1 MRPAFLAATS
11 DSAVTL
17 AADSLSAG
25 VIPLTWNQR
34 APANTDG
41 QSMLP
46 GSILLMAD
54 AAAIVKNAAR
64 PGSGAE
70 LGEVESRAIIRG
82 PLDVHIHALLAR
94 AIGDHA
100 AERILG
106 EPRHPARCDAK
117 PRGADGDVQLAAA
130 DVGVEA
136 VSLLEPLEVG
146 RSEPHHGFAEGDE
159 IHAQS
164 YARPNSLTRFY
175 RIMSF
180 PGLDL
185 TGRIAVVIGATSGIG
200 KAIALG
206 LADAGADVVPT
217 GRRAQLAGEAAREIE
232 ARGRRSLAIAT
243 DVSDTNSIQ
252 ALADAVIEKFGKV
265 DILVN
270 AAGRTIR
277 RPTVDVSDD
286 EWNGIMDTNL
296 TGMLRACRVFGRHMI
311 ERRYGRII
319 NIGSLTSVVALYEV
333 AAYGASKAGVA
344 ALTKSLAVEWAPH
357 GVCVNAI
364 LPGVFRTALNE
375 GLLDG
380 TDRGRELLA
389 RTPARRFGQPEEVAG
404 AAVFLASE
412 AASFVTGHLLAVD
425 GGFLA
430 SGVNQ

>member
-1 MRPAFLAATS
+1 
-11 DSAVTL
+11 
-17 AADSLSAG
+17 
-25 VIPLTWNQR
+25 
-34 APANTDG
+34 
-41 QSMLP
+41 
-46 GSILLMAD
+46 
-54 AAAIVKNAAR
+54 
-64 PGSGAE
+64 
-70 LGEVESRAIIRG
+70 
-82 PLDVHIHALLAR
+82 
-94 AIGDHA
+94 
-100 AERILG
+100 
-106 EPRHPARCDAK
+106 
-117 PRGADGDVQLAAA
+117 
-130 DVGVEA
+130 
-136 VSLLEPLEVG
+136 
-146 RSEPHHGFAEGDE
+146 
-159 IHAQS
+159 
-164 YARPNSLTRFY
+164 
-175 RIMSF
+175 MSF

-217 GRRAQLAGEAAREIE
+217 GRRAQLAGGAASEIA

-252 ALADAVIEKFGKV
+252 ALADTVIEKFGRV

-311 ERRYGRII
+311 EKGYGRII

-380 TDRGRELLA
+380 TARGRELLA